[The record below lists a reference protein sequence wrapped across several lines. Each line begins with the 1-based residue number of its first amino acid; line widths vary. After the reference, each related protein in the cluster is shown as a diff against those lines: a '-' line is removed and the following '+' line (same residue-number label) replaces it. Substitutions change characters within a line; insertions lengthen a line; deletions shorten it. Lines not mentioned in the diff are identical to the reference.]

1 MSFHS
6 RSTNVSACIDRLFW
20 SITFLQRLVALE
32 RDQELVWR
40 VKGGGVVLDLNA
52 EQRDDRHD
60 EECGAR
66 KSMAGWMSTLS
77 RCVG

>member
-6 RSTNVSACIDRLFW
+6 RSACVSACIDGLYW

-32 RDQELVWR
+32 SDQELIWR
-40 VKGGGVVLDLNA
+40 VEGGGVVLDLDA

-66 KSMAGWMSTLS
+66 KSMAGWMSTWI
-77 RCVG
+77 RCVE